1 MKLENQLKTQKGDFM
16 NMTKGLRFLAICAI
30 SVAFATIASAQVYTS
45 IHSPRAIATS
55 PNGGPVTPAGGVARV
70 GSFASPSLIL
80 GPRAI
85 PSATAATTAGPNYSL
100 FSCQVIGEMPAGV
113 SCYDPYQIR
122 HAYNIDTL
130 IDEGFDGRGKTIVII
145 DSFQSPNIVL
155 ELNTFIA
162 FYGLPSLNGLGGPS
176 DHRLGTF
183 TQIAPNGLTPF
194 DPTNQDQVGWAEEIT
209 LDVLWAHAIAP
220 GANIKLVLAKS
231 DADADI
237 QSAREYAVAHHL
249 GDVISQ
255 SFGENESCMDPNLVA
270 RQHQAFAEATVND
283 TTIFAS
289 TGDSGAAQETC
300 DGLSFVK
307 AASSPAS
314 DPLVTAVGGT
324 ELNAAGYCFT
334 ALGCN
339 PATSPLP
346 GTFQGEVAWNEPG
359 IGATGG
365 GFSVLYDEP
374 SYQKGAIHGG
384 KQRGVPDVSYTAAVL
399 HGVLTYLN
407 IPGIP
412 PGFYLFGGT
421 SVGSPQWS
429 AILSIA
435 DQKAGYDLGFINTAL
450 YHIGQA
456 PPHYSVSFFDVT
468 SGNNSFAGVTG
479 FNAGPG
485 WDPTTGLG
493 SPTTDRLVSHLIQ
506 FVSPGD
512 GIFAIAQSAHTEGN
526 PSAPRQQKPH

>member
-1 MKLENQLKTQKGDFM
+1 M
-16 NMTKGLRFLAICAI
+16 NMTKVLRFLAICAV
-30 SVAFATIASAQVYTS
+30 SVAFATIASAQVNTS
-45 IHSPRAIATS
+45 IHSAGAIATK
-55 PNGGPVTPAGGVARV
+55 PNGGKVTLAGGVARA

-85 PSATAATTAGPNYSL
+85 PAAATAAAAGPNYGL
-100 FSCQVIGEMPAGV
+100 FKCQVIGEMPAGED
-113 SCYDPYQIR
+113 CYDPYQIR
-122 HAYNIDTL
+122 HAYSIDTL
-130 IDEGFDGRGKTIVII
+130 INAGFDGRGKTIVII
-145 DSFQSPNIVL
+145 DAFQSPNIVQ

-176 DHRLGTF
+176 NPGLGTF

-194 DPTNQDQVGWAEEIT
+194 DPTNQDQVGWAQEIT

-220 GANIKLVLAKS
+220 GANIKLVLSKS

-237 QSAREYAVAHHL
+237 QSAREYVVANNL

-255 SFGENESCMDPNLVA
+255 SFGENESCMDPSLVEQ
-270 RQHQAFAEATVND
+270 QHQSFAKATVNN
-283 TTIFAS
+283 TTVFAS
-289 TGDSGAAQETC
+289 TGDNGAGQPTC
-300 DGLSFVK
+300 DDSSLVQ

-314 DPLVTAVGGT
+314 DPLVTAVGGAQ
-324 ELNAAGYCFT
+324 LNAAGYCFT
-334 ALGCN
+334 VFGCN

-374 SYQKGAIHGG
+374 SYQQGTIHGG

-412 PGFYLFGGT
+412 AGFYLFGGT

-429 AILSIA
+429 AILAIA
-435 DQKAGYDLGFINTAL
+435 DQKAGNDLGFINKAL

-456 PPHYSVSFFDVT
+456 PPHYSVSSFDVT

-479 FNAGPG
+479 FNAGTG

-493 SPTTDRLVSHLIQ
+493 SPTTDQLVSYLMQ

-512 GIFAIAQSAHTEGN
+512 GTSAIAQSAHAKGK
-526 PSAPRQQKPH
+526 PSAPGQQKPH